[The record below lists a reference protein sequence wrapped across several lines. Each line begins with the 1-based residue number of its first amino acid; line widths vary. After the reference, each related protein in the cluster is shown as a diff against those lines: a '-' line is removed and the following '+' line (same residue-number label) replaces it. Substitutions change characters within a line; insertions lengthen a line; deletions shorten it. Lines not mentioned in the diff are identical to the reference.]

1 MRLPALLPALLAG
14 TALAGAHDSA
24 AATRTAA
31 VYIQPVAAPSTA
43 PSLLAELA
51 IPSSSSSSTTTTTT
65 TTGESSDDQQDPST
79 LVLSYSAPDLPDDA
93 KLVRIGLYDPSAQK
107 WLSSTSVASADN
119 FAKGYAPHFEVT
131 VDDEGRDVLGVL
143 CRGVAIDAGQT
154 RDFGPQAR
162 VVRTGRGAQ
171 PALGKP
177 VVVRREGGKVVE
189 EEQKTFVQKYVCVS
203 SSSSCSLSGFLG
215 WRLLTIGVVVGTG
228 GRWLLGR
235 YCCLPEGGSKS
246 KVCRFGFGAVFGN
259 GILFGFVI
267 QVVFLAGEGARCA
280 VCKGCGVSIFSISA
294 SCRHQ
299 SLLAS
304 CTRLSPCLCRRLCL
318 PFHCPPVNT
327 GARALTDL
335 AVSASALRPLS
346 AGCHWLP
353 GRP

>member
-1 MRLPALLPALLAG
+1 MRLAALLPALLAG
-14 TALAGAHDSA
+14 TALAGAALAGAHDSA

-51 IPSSSSSSTTTTTT
+51 IPSSSSSSSSTSTSTT
-65 TTGESSDDQQDPST
+65 TTGESPDDQHDPST

-107 WLSSTSVASADN
+107 WLSSTTVASADN

-131 VDDEGRDVLGVL
+131 VDDGGEGRDVVLGVL

-189 EEQKTFVQKYVCVS
+189 EEQKTFVQKYIANM
-203 SSSSCSLSGFLG
+203 
-215 WRLLTIGVVVGTG
+215 TTENGTTEPMDVTN
-228 GRWLLGR
+228 
-235 YCCLPEGGSKS
+235 PEN
-246 KVCRFGFGAVFGN
+246 GA
-259 GILFGFVI
+259 
-267 QVVFLAGEGARCA
+267 A
-280 VCKGCGVSIFSISA
+280 SA
-294 SCRHQ
+294 
-299 SLLAS
+299 
-304 CTRLSPCLCRRLCL
+304 
-318 PFHCPPVNT
+318 
-327 GARALTDL
+327 TDL
-335 AVSASALRPLS
+335 KGKGKAPAAEQHVEDASMVEDDDDDDDDELDPEEEPEAADEDNMEEIDLDNVI
-346 AGCHWLP
+346 
-353 GRP
+353 GRRTRGKVIDFAKAAAENPPEDDEDEDDDEDFVEEDKMDED